1 MTLQRSISIISGAI
15 STCILVACVFR
26 GSGTLPPQSGAA
38 LSASHQLGAKTSLHR
53 RTTSSQYGILHTFRG
68 ASDDGGSPY
77 AGLLD
82 VNGTLYGT
90 TWAGGSGQCRDSGTV
105 IGCGTVFSISTTGNE
120 KVLYSFTGGSDGAAP
135 YAGLIDVKGTL
146 YGTTS
151 AGGSGGAGTVFR
163 ISTAGKEKVL
173 HSFAGSDGNEPFAG
187 LIDVSGTLYGTTYFG
202 GADGAGTV
210 FSITTG
216 GREKL
221 LYSFKGYPSD
231 GGNPYAGLLGVNGTL
246 YGATWAGGSG
256 QCKSSSVVVGCGTVF
271 AISTTG
277 NEKVLHSFNGGSDGT
292 KPYAGL
298 IDVGGALFGT
308 TAFGGSD
315 YSGTVFRISMAGKEK
330 VLYSFGDSDSAEGAN
345 PLATLIDVKGT
356 LYGTTESGGTT
367 KGGGSSGYGTVF
379 SISTTGNEN
388 VLHSF
393 SGDPD
398 GTHPYA
404 GLIDVDGALYGTTV
418 YGGHGYGIVFA
429 ITP

>member
-105 IGCGTVFSISTTGNE
+105 IGCGTVFSISTTG
-120 KVLYSFTGGSDGAAP
+120 
-135 YAGLIDVKGTL
+135 
-146 YGTTS
+146 
-151 AGGSGGAGTVFR
+151 
-163 ISTAGKEKVL
+163 KEKVL
-173 HSFAGSDGNEPFAG
+173 HSFAGSDGNGPFAG
-187 LIDVSGTLYGTTYFG
+187 LIDVRGTLYGTTYFG

-271 AISTTG
+271 AISTTD
-277 NEKVLHSFNGGSDGT
+277 NEKVLHSFSGGSDGA

-308 TAFGGSD
+308 TAYGGSD
-315 YSGTVFRISMAGKEK
+315 YSGTVFRISTAGKEK
-330 VLYSFGDSDSAEGAN
+330 LLYSFGDSDSAEGGN
-345 PLATLIDVKGT
+345 PFATLIDVKGT